1 MKNKS
6 QSGKENPLW
15 VRVYMHTSVCVATDF
30 VTSQSLQAKRSAN
43 TDVKLTTVKMSP
55 SKAILKTEKHSFA
68 S

>member
-1 MKNKS
+1 
-6 QSGKENPLW
+6 
-15 VRVYMHTSVCVATDF
+15 MHTSVCVATNF

-43 TDVKLTTVKMSP
+43 TDVKLTTAKMSP